1 MKKKFYP
8 LVDGVDL
15 RTALGFESQ
24 REFVEINGQD
34 TCVEMP
40 LEDDE
45 IAYEISEAESA
56 SEAEDGDDWAA
67 LCARRLKNW
76 RRVAEYIRE
85 NYEVPEGTKTVFVRV
100 WW

>member
-15 RTALGFESQ
+15 RETLGFKTQ
-24 REFVEINGQD
+24 REFVEINGQG

-56 SEAEDGDDWAA
+56 SDEGDDWAA
-67 LCARRLKNW
+67 ICARRLKNW

>member
-8 LVDGVDL
+8 LVDGIQL
-15 RTALGFESQ
+15 RTALGFESL
-24 REFVEINGQD
+24 REFVEVNGQD

-45 IAYEISEAESA
+45 IAYEISEAESEV
-56 SEAEDGDDWAA
+56 EADDW
-67 LCARRLKNW
+67 LESYVLRLKNW

-85 NYEVPEGTKTVFVRV
+85 NYEVPEGTKTVYVRV

>member
-8 LVDGVDL
+8 LVDGIQL
-15 RTALGFESQ
+15 RTALGFESL
-24 REFVEINGQD
+24 REFVEVNGQD

-45 IAYEISEAESA
+45 IAYEISEAESEV
-56 SEAEDGDDWAA
+56 EADDWLESCA
-67 LCARRLKNW
+67 LRLKNW

-85 NYEVPEGTKTVFVRV
+85 NYEVPEGTKTVYVRV

>member
-8 LVDGVDL
+8 LVDGIQL
-15 RTALGFESQ
+15 RTALGFESL
-24 REFVEINGQD
+24 REFVEVNGQD

-45 IAYEISEAESA
+45 IAYEISEAESEI
-56 SEAEDGDDWAA
+56 EADDW
-67 LCARRLKNW
+67 LESCVLRLKNW

-85 NYEVPEGTKTVFVRV
+85 NYEVPEGTKTVYVRV

>member
-8 LVDGVDL
+8 LVDAIDL
-15 RTALGFESQ
+15 REDLGFKSIS
-24 REFVEINGQD
+24 EFVEVVGQD

-45 IAYEISEAESA
+45 IAYEISEAEDYA
-56 SEAEDGDDWAA
+56 LKEGDLWAET
-67 LCARRLKNW
+67 CVSRLTNW
-76 RRVAEYIRE
+76 RKVAGYIRE
-85 NYEVPEGTKTVFVRV
+85 NYEVSDDMKTVFVRV